1 MPTGTMTRTSE
12 TTLTLD
18 VTLPLDRERAFALWS
33 SAKHLARWW
42 GPKDEDGQLMRAEQV
57 EWSPSEDSHWRV
69 VLVPSDG
76 ERFVQSGRLVAV
88 RPPEALSF
96 TFAWED
102 DDGERGADTLV
113 EVAFEP
119 TGEGT
124 RVTLRQSGFPDAAA
138 RDGHV
143 EGWREC
149 LGRLV
154 QEAAGLEA
162 SR

>member
-1 MPTGTMTRTSE
+1 MPTATMTRNAE

-18 VTLPLDRERAFALWS
+18 VKLPLDRERAFALWS
-33 SAKHLARWW
+33 DAEHLARWW
-42 GPKDEDGQLMRAEQV
+42 GPKDENGQPMRAEQV
-57 EWSPSEDSHWRV
+57 EWSPSEGTRWRV

-76 ERFVQSGRLVAV
+76 ERFVQSGRFVTV

-102 DDGERGADTLV
+102 DDGERGAETLV
-113 EVAFEP
+113 EVVFEA

-124 RVTLRQSGFPDAAA
+124 RVTLRQSGFPGAGE
-138 RDGHV
+138 RDGHI

-149 LGRLV
+149 LDRLV
-154 QEAAGLEA
+154 QEAADQEPGQ
-162 SR
+162 